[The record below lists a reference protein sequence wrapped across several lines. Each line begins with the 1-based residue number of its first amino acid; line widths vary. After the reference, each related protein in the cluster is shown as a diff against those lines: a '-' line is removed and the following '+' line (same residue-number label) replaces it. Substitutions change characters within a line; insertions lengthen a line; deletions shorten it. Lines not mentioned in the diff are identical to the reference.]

1 MGGRATPGGGPL
13 RGSWAG
19 PGRRDARMV
28 HSAVRCPVRP
38 AIGPEVPGLWA
49 APATQLGQMYVFSPF
64 AALERATD
72 MLWAH
77 LWPSSPPPSAPLP
90 SRLPPRLIPTPPPPP
105 TPVPPRPP

>member
-77 LWPSSPPPSAPLP
+77 LWPSCRPGPA
-90 SRLPPRLIPTPPPPP
+90 PTPKVLAPADDPHPG
-105 TPVPPRPP
+105 RRLRA